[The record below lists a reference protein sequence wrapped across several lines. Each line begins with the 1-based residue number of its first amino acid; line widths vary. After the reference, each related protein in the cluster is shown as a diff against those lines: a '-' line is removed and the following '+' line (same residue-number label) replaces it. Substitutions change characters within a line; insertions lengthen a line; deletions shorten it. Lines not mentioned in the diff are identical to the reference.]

1 MLPHECPHPYHQRQ
15 ARRRVERSGLA
26 ILLLSLLLSFA
37 AGRWS
42 LKNVDEY
49 QRENA
54 TLREAVE
61 QLSGNNQ
68 QLLKQQDMI
77 QGAQRIDLQAK
88 QESRRSLTKLYDELG
103 ALKEQL
109 AFYQRVVAPETL
121 VKGLYINGFKLTA
134 LAKTGVYRYQLVL
147 AQGASQK
154 RFLKGRY
161 NMIISGELN
170 GKTKQFSLNTLLV
183 DDADA
188 AKYSFRY
195 YQVLSAELR
204 LPPNF
209 VAQHLKLT
217 LSSAKSKGAVLESEH
232 VWAELLAQS

>member
-1 MLPHECPHPYHQRQ
+1 MLPHECPHPYHQQQ
-15 ARRRVERSGLA
+15 ARRRVERSGFA

-49 QRENA
+49 QRENT

-61 QLSGNNQ
+61 QLSDNNQ
-68 QLLKQQDMI
+68 RLLKQQDMI
-77 QGAQRIDLQAK
+77 QGAQLIDLQAK
-88 QESRRSLTKLYDELG
+88 QESRRSLAKLYDEL
-103 ALKEQL
+103 AELKEQL

-134 LAKTGVYRYQLVL
+134 MAKTGVYRYQLVL
-147 AQGASQK
+147 AQGTSQK

-170 GKTKQFSLNTLLV
+170 GKAKEFPLKTLLV
-183 DDADA
+183 DDAD

-209 VAQHLKLT
+209 VAQRLKLT

-232 VWAELLAQS
+232 AWAELLAQS

>member
-1 MLPHECPHPYHQRQ
+1 MLPHECPHPYHQQQ
-15 ARRRVERSGLA
+15 ARRRVERSGFA

-49 QRENA
+49 QRENT

-61 QLSGNNQ
+61 QLSDNNQ

-77 QGAQRIDLQAK
+77 QGSQLIDLQAK
-88 QESRRSLTKLYDELG
+88 QESRRSLAKLYDEL
-103 ALKEQL
+103 AELKEQL

-134 LAKTGVYRYQLVL
+134 LAKTGGYRYQLVL

-161 NMIISGELN
+161 DMTVSGELN
-170 GKTKQFSLNTLLV
+170 GKAKQFSLKTLLV
-183 DDADA
+183 DDAD

-209 VAQHLKLT
+209 VAQRLKLT

-232 VWAELLAQS
+232 AWAELLAQS